1 MTNNPLNN
9 PENRE
14 RLAREVV
21 ETFTMDD
28 LVSFVINSLEE
39 NYVVSDDD
47 FQEDW
52 ETYMDELSNNKFHNG
67 DEVFWTDPDDGLCS
81 GVATFIQLVNEE
93 IAIIE
98 KDGVQIEVYTDEIS

>member
-1 MTNNPLNN
+1 MTTDAENNR
-9 PENRE
+9 ENRE

-39 NYVVSDDD
+39 NYVASDDD

-52 ETYMDELSNNKFHNG
+52 LTYMDE
-67 DEVFWTDPDDGLCS
+67 
-81 GVATFIQLVNEE
+81 
-93 IAIIE
+93 
-98 KDGVQIEVYTDEIS
+98 

>member
-1 MTNNPLNN
+1 MANNPLNN

-52 ETYMDELSNNKFHNG
+52 ETYMDE
-67 DEVFWTDPDDGLCS
+67 
-81 GVATFIQLVNEE
+81 
-93 IAIIE
+93 
-98 KDGVQIEVYTDEIS
+98 

>member
-1 MTNNPLNN
+1 MTSNPLNN

-39 NYVVSDDD
+39 NYVASDDD

-52 ETYMDELSNNKFHNG
+52 LTYMDEQSLDILK
-67 DEVFWTDPDDGLCS
+67 P
-81 GVATFIQLVNEE
+81 
-93 IAIIE
+93 
-98 KDGVQIEVYTDEIS
+98 

>member
-1 MTNNPLNN
+1 MTSNPLNN

-39 NYVVSDDD
+39 NYVASDDD

-52 ETYMDELSNNKFHNG
+52 LTYMDE
-67 DEVFWTDPDDGLCS
+67 
-81 GVATFIQLVNEE
+81 
-93 IAIIE
+93 
-98 KDGVQIEVYTDEIS
+98 

>member
-21 ETFTMDD
+21 ETFTMGD

-52 ETYMDELSNNKFHNG
+52 ETYMDE
-67 DEVFWTDPDDGLCS
+67 
-81 GVATFIQLVNEE
+81 
-93 IAIIE
+93 
-98 KDGVQIEVYTDEIS
+98 

>member
-1 MTNNPLNN
+1 MTSNPLNN

-39 NYVVSDDD
+39 NYVASEDD

-52 ETYMDELSNNKFHNG
+52 LTYMDE
-67 DEVFWTDPDDGLCS
+67 
-81 GVATFIQLVNEE
+81 
-93 IAIIE
+93 
-98 KDGVQIEVYTDEIS
+98 

>member
-1 MTNNPLNN
+1 MTTDTENNLN
-9 PENRE
+9 NRE

-28 LVSFVINSLEE
+28 LVSFVTNSLEI
-39 NYVVSDDD
+39 NYIESDDD

-52 ETYMDELSNNKFHNG
+52 LTYMNKFHNG

-81 GVATFIQLVNEE
+81 GVATFIQSVNED
-93 IAIIE
+93 ITIIE
-98 KDGVQIEVYTDEIS
+98 KDGLKIEVYTDEIS

>member
-1 MTNNPLNN
+1 MTNKPLNN

-52 ETYMDELSNNKFHNG
+52 ETYMDELNNNKFHHG

-81 GVATFIQLVNEE
+81 GIATFIQLVNEE

-98 KDGVQIEVYTDEIS
+98 KDGVQIEVCTDEIS

>member
-1 MTNNPLNN
+1 MAARSLSADTPTRSMANKPLNN

-21 ETFTMDD
+21 ETFSMDD
-28 LVSFVINSLEE
+28 LVSFVINTLIV

-52 ETYMDELSNNKFHNG
+52 KTYK
-67 DEVFWTDPDDGLCS
+67 
-81 GVATFIQLVNEE
+81 
-93 IAIIE
+93 
-98 KDGVQIEVYTDEIS
+98 K

>member
-1 MTNNPLNN
+1 MTSNPLNN

-28 LVSFVINSLEE
+28 LVSFVINSLENSYIE
-39 NYVVSDDD
+39 SDDD

-52 ETYMDELSNNKFHNG
+52 LTYMDE
-67 DEVFWTDPDDGLCS
+67 
-81 GVATFIQLVNEE
+81 
-93 IAIIE
+93 
-98 KDGVQIEVYTDEIS
+98 